1 MPFLLTFPPSSTVTL
16 RMARVYRI
24 VLDPLDGPAI
34 TLKSQSSEITLRK

>member
-16 RMARVYRI
+16 RMARVLRI
-24 VLDPLDGPAI
+24 TLDPEGDTPI